1 MAVDETHVGRRVR
14 EIRSFRG
21 MSLTATAQLAGMAP
35 SYLSM
40 IERGLRPVNQR
51 ATLDRRPSWQ
61 ALCAMRPPKRPTA
74 TSSRSKTRI
83 AGEPAREALASAL
96 RVSPAELT
104 GKPYAPTDAA
114 SEEAHGH
121 IFEVEDAM
129 TAWRIGEVP
138 DAPARPW
145 QQVSAELNLL
155 NLTLRPNADYA
166 AQGALLPSLIR
177 DLLVAVNDPKRRT
190 AALVG
195 LIATYKAVA
204 YFAHDLG
211 VAGLPVLAVERMRE
225 AAEELD
231 DPVWLSYA
239 AYQRAQL
246 ISGTN
251 RSRQYDLAVQ
261 TAQVPG
267 ARVEVHGLAHLTA
280 ALACASRG
288 DADAAQTHLTE
299 ATALA
304 DRIEPD
310 VSPWMQTNFG
320 RTNVGIWKV
329 SIGLEL
335 GAGAKVREIASTVRP
350 AGVSKSRQAQ
360 FWIDVGRGLLTERK
374 HRDQGLAAILEA
386 EKLAP
391 QKVRNNVFVRESV
404 AGLLAQAR
412 REAGG
417 RDLRGLA
424 YRVGVAPSG

>member
-1 MAVDETHVGRRVR
+1 MAVDGTHIGRRVR

-51 ATLDRRPSWQ
+51 ATL
-61 ALCAMRPPKRPTA
+61 
-74 TSSRSKTRI
+74 
-83 AGEPAREALASAL
+83 EALANAL

-145 QQVSAELNLL
+145 QQVSAELDLL

-177 DLLVAVNDPKRRT
+177 DLLVAASDPKRRT

-261 TAQVPG
+261 TAQLPG
-267 ARVEVHGLAHLTA
+267 ARVEVQGLAHLTA

-288 DADAAQTHLTE
+288 DADAAQTHLAE

-335 GAGAKVREIASTVRP
+335 GAGAKVREIGSTVRP

-374 HRDQGLAAILEA
+374 HRDQGLAALLEA

>member
-1 MAVDETHVGRRVR
+1 MAVDETHIGRRVR
-14 EIRSFRG
+14 EIRSFRRMG
-21 MSLTATAQLAGMAP
+21 LTSTAQLAGISP

-51 ATLDRRPSWQ
+51 STL
-61 ALCAMRPPKRPTA
+61 
-74 TSSRSKTRI
+74 
-83 AGEPAREALASAL
+83 EALANAL
-96 RVSPAELT
+96 RVSPTELT
-104 GKPYAPTDAA
+104 GKPYAPNDTA
-114 SEEAHGH
+114 SDEAHGR

-138 DAPARPW
+138 DVPIRPW
-145 QQVSAELNLL
+145 QEVSGELNLL
-155 NLTLRPNADYA
+155 NLVLRPNADYA
-166 AQGALLPSLIR
+166 AQGALLPTLIR
-177 DLLVAVNDPKRRT
+177 DLLVAANRPERRT
-190 AALVG
+190 EALVG
-195 LIATYKAVA
+195 LLATYKAVA

-225 AAEELD
+225 VAEELD

-251 RSRQYDLAVQ
+251 RPRQYDLAVQ
-261 TAQVPG
+261 AAQMSG
-267 ARVEVHGLAHLTA
+267 ARVEVHGMAHLTA
-280 ALACASRG
+280 ALACAARA
-288 DADAAQTHLTE
+288 DADTAQTHLAE
-299 ATALA
+299 AATLA
-304 DRIEPD
+304 ERIEPD

-335 GAGAKVREIASTVRP
+335 GAGAKVRELASAVRP
-350 AGVSKSRQAQ
+350 ESVSKSRQAQ

-374 HRDQGLAAILEA
+374 HRDRGLAALLEA